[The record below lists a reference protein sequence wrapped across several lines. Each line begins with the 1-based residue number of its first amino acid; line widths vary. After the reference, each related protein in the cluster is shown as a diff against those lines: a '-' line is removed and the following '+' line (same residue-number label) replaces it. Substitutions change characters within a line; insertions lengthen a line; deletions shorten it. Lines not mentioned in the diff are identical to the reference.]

1 MDAGMAMGTIFPRDY
16 FTLDIF
22 VFNQSTWTRRFEV
35 SWPDARHSRGQGAG
49 GGGNPGVI
57 SLDNR
62 VRVGPLR
69 PSRASRPGV
78 HSIDTLTLT
87 DIESGFSMNLRS
99 VMDVV
104 VHDPTA

>member
-1 MDAGMAMGTIFPRDY
+1 MDAEDGDGDGAGLTRKIFPRDY

-62 VRVGPLR
+62 VRVGWVFL
-69 PSRASRPGV
+69 
-78 HSIDTLTLT
+78 HL
-87 DIESGFSMNLRS
+87 
-99 VMDVV
+99 VV
-104 VHDPTA
+104 SAWMFMAM